1 MRIAL
6 INPNT
11 TAGMTRTCVAAAEQ
25 VKAAG
30 TDIVGLTPTDGPAS
44 IEGPYDEA
52 FALPGLIRTALQAER
67 DGADAIVVACF
78 DDPGLEPL
86 RAALRVPVV
95 GIVEAG
101 MHATASIAERM
112 AVVTTTDRSLARIRE
127 LAHRYG
133 VAERCAVVAADVPVL
148 ALEVGGYAPVRAA
161 AERAVAE
168 GADAILLG
176 CAGMADWVAALRR
189 DLGLPVIDG
198 VAAAV
203 KHAEGLVAQGLRTA
217 KRGAYQFPAHKPFAG
232 QFAADAWPNEE
243 GGSE

>member
-11 TAGMTRTCVAAAEQ
+11 TASMTATCVAAAEA

-30 TDIVGLTPTDGPAS
+30 TEIIGLTPQDGPAS

-52 FALPGLIRTALQAER
+52 FALPGLIRTALKAER
-67 DGADAIVVACF
+67 EGADAVVVACF
-78 DDPGLEPL
+78 DDPGLEPV

-101 MHATASIAERM
+101 MNAAASIADRM
-112 AVVTTTDRSLARIRE
+112 AVVTTTTRSLARIRE

-133 VAERCAVVAADVPVL
+133 VGERCAVYASEIPVL
-148 ALEVGGYAPVRAA
+148 ALETDGYVPVHGTAQQA
-161 AERAVAE
+161 IGAGAE
-168 GADAILLG
+168 AILLG

-189 DLGLPVIDG
+189 DLRVPVIDG

-203 KHAEGLVAQGLRTA
+203 KHAEGLVAQGLTTA
-217 KRGAYQFPAHKPFAG
+217 KSGAYQMPAYKPYAG
-232 QFAADAWPNEE
+232 QFRADAWRQ
-243 GGSE
+243 G